1 MKKET
6 STSPL
11 IITPRKQKN
20 VELYSHDDL
29 ANITKHAIIE
39 LALEKFGV
47 ELDMKLSKTKL
58 IETFIELQE

>member
-1 MKKET
+1 
-6 STSPL
+6 
-11 IITPRKQKN
+11 
-20 VELYSHDDL
+20 VELYSHNDL

-47 ELDMKLSKTKL
+47 ELDMKHSKTKL